1 MSFCSRQAKYH
12 HSALANGGT
21 CLARNEPELIHWL
34 ATRHS
39 SERWRRGL
47 APHFASAFDSAAE
60 SCKRNTSLVKAAA
73 LLLSG
78 GLRTGTSPAGL
89 REVAASLQSM
99 RQHASSVEAFAYI
112 GPDDGYKE
120 KHHMP
125 CFRATVS
132 DRRRRAASASLRVR
146 EQASEK
152 GPCAEQADDRNI
164 SLRLDAF
171 RAVFAAAGVPLEIEL
186 HSDDSALMPDL
197 SAAGCP
203 SDHKGGPNKEQFLK
217 VEAATEMMRRAERL
231 RGVQFGFVVRLRPD
245 LCGGAVFAGLAA
257 RMLSCTSPYPLIAY
271 DLAAAYPRF
280 LADAYASQWRVGC
293 AVPPGWSTANACNGA
308 IRTANAA
315 VPAAGMMR
323 WVAGAPS
330 LEVSGGGFNISDH
343 PGLFAIGIRRPGD
356 RCARMD
362 MSRRC
367 VLPSA

>member
-1 MSFCSRQAKYH
+1 MSFCSRQEKYH
-12 HSALANGGT
+12 HSSLANGSP

-34 ATRHS
+34 ATRHN

-89 REVAASLQSM
+89 REVAKSLQLM

-132 DRRRRAASASLRVR
+132 
-146 EQASEK
+146 EK

-164 SLRLDAF
+164 SQRIDAF
-171 RAVFAAAGVPLEIEL
+171 SAVFAAAGVPLEIEL

-217 VEAATEMMRRAERL
+217 TF
-231 RGVQFGFVVRLRPD
+231 QK
-245 LCGGAVFAGLAA
+245 
-257 RMLSCTSPYPLIAY
+257 
-271 DLAAAYPRF
+271 
-280 LADAYASQWRVGC
+280 
-293 AVPPGWSTANACNGA
+293 
-308 IRTANAA
+308 
-315 VPAAGMMR
+315 
-323 WVAGAPS
+323 
-330 LEVSGGGFNISDH
+330 
-343 PGLFAIGIRRPGD
+343 LF
-356 RCARMD
+356 
-362 MSRRC
+362 
-367 VLPSA
+367 